1 MAVCEHIVR
10 KANSMAKKIGFL
22 KMLNYSIVNFM
33 YACAHT
39 HYNTDTHTILNVHNS
54 SFFEMHVTMS
64 NKFGSWKILVHV
76 WHDSQNSISKW
87 NQECV
92 WIKSEYFIRKRQTK
106 TQVKQRNYFSTKK
119 KLKKA
124 AVIDSC
130 CSAIN
135 LFEDTTLK
143 HTHLHTTK
151 KIKLELKTLKIIW
164 SKKKSK
170 TK

>member
-22 KMLNYSIVNFM
+22 KMLNDSIVNFM

-54 SFFEMHVTMS
+54 SFFWNACNNVQQIWQLKNFS
-64 NKFGSWKILVHV
+64 PCLAW
-76 WHDSQNSISKW
+76 QSK
-87 NQECV
+87 QHQQMKSRMCV
-92 WIKSEYFIRKRQTK
+92 DQKWIFYQKETNENTSKTK
-106 TQVKQRNYFSTKK
+106 KLFFYKK

-151 KIKLELKTLKIIW
+151 K
-164 SKKKSK
+164 SN
-170 TK
+170 